1 MLHHDATTSL
11 LTSDVSQPAGSQTME
26 ANAPMDTECLLE
38 IAREVRS
45 HVGVTVPNKCLCDQQ
60 LHEAWHFL
68 QREIFEKKYM
78 YNCDLRDKIE
88 AYRRDPHSFN
98 RTKTQQLSKTRRSV
112 FKAWVHNLIGDRTLF
127 ANLVRHGRWFTDN
140 AFPIRTFWCK
150 NHVVLEAPQKITI
163 PVSNHHKEISIQFS
177 RTPVHT
183 IWSRRQY
190 QLTPGKLP
198 QRISENTETTFDE
211 WMSWEVL

>member
-1 MLHHDATTSL
+1 MTLPHLCS
-11 LTSDVSQPAGSQTME
+11 PAMFH
-26 ANAPMDTECLLE
+26 NLLE
-38 IAREVRS
+38 VKRWKPMHLWILSVFWKLHA
-45 HVGVTVPNKCLCDQQ
+45 KCGRTS
-60 LHEAWHFL
+60 EL
-68 QREIFEKKYM
+68 QCRTNVYAINNFMKPGISCSEKYSKKYM

-98 RTKTQQLSKTRRSV
+98 RTKTQQLSKTRRSA
-112 FKAWVHNLIGDRTLF
+112 FKAWVHSLIGDRTLF

-150 NHVVLEAPQKITI
+150 NHVVLEAPQQITI